1 MKQLQWTVYS
11 ESLTWM
17 YESNHFPL
25 DEWKDAGQFPQ
36 LSLGVHLP
44 QRRRDEVIVVAVE
57 LQILTTVRVRSAI

>member
-1 MKQLQWTVYS
+1 
-11 ESLTWM
+11 M

-44 QRRRDEVIVVAVE
+44 QCRRDEVIVVAVE
-57 LQILTTVRVRSAI
+57 LQILTTVRVSSAI